1 MKRSV
6 RVTFIVLIAAMLA
19 AVVALR
25 TRNAEREAQLTAPPS
40 PPAEKVAT
48 P

>member
-6 RVTFIVLIAAMLA
+6 RVTFLVLIAAMLA

-25 TRNAEREAQLTAPPS
+25 ARNASREAQLAAPSS